1 MDNLLKKGVPHLRH
15 CGWEVWHTYTFFKEK
30 LSAINWLGIA
40 LSLGA
45 IALIAY
51 G

>member
-1 MDNLLKKGVPHLRH
+1 MGIVLFSAVFAWLV
-15 CGWEVWHTYTFFKEK
+15 FKEK
-30 LSAINWLGIA
+30 LSAVNWAGIILA
-40 LSLGA
+40 LFA

>member
-1 MDNLLKKGVPHLRH
+1 MVAWLG
-15 CGWEVWHTYTFFKEK
+15 FKEK
-30 LSAINWLGIA
+30 LSAINWLGIV